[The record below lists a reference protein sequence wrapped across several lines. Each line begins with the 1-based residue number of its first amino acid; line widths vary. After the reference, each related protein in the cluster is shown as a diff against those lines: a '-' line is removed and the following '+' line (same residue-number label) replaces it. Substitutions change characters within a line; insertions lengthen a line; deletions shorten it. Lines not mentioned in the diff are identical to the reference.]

1 MSKYY
6 KFLQAGRYCMAV
18 AYSRPTQKDSPQ
30 ARAEKKK
37 HSTKARQLLND
48 KASRLQLT
56 GIIAKNFADSKTAF
70 FVSPDFN
77 EDNYPQLNKSSE
89 YWDFCI
95 REAKKY
101 VSRLN
106 YLVKKRGKEL
116 RYVYCPGVGDDGRW
130 HIHMLIDGCTAEDI
144 VAAWTLGNA
153 NYHRL
158 YADKKWMSDR
168 DWRNK
173 KTKNVNP
180 VAIAKYFLS
189 NASCRLLGKHPWHA
203 SKNCERPTVQPARVI
218 HDSTDIQPPDGA
230 EILSYDKTE
239 SLYSS
244 FEFYEYIL
252 PESTGKRNRR
262 GAGAETLELGGE

>member
-1 MSKYY
+1 
-6 KFLQAGRYCMAV
+6 MAV
-18 AYSRPTQKDSPQ
+18 AYSRPTQKDSQ
-30 ARAEKKK
+30 RARSEKKK

-56 GIIAKNFADSKTAF
+56 AIIAQNFADSKTAF
-70 FVSPDFN
+70 FVSATFDVYH
-77 EDNYPQLNKSSE
+77 YPKYEKQSE
-89 YWDFCI
+89 YWDYCD

-101 VSRLN
+101 IARLK
-106 YLVKKRGKEL
+106 YILKKRGKDL
-116 RYVYCPGVGDDGRW
+116 RYVYCPGIGDDGRW
-130 HIHMLIDGCTAEDI
+130 HIHLLIDGCTAEDI
-144 VAAWTLGNA
+144 IAAWPLGDV

-158 YADKKWMSDR
+158 YADKKWMTDR

-203 SKNCERPTVQPARVI
+203 SKNCERPVVQPAKVI

-239 SLYSS
+239 SLFSC
-244 FEFYEYIL
+244 FECYEYIL
-252 PESTGKRNRR
+252 PIPTEKRSRR
-262 GAGAETLELGGE
+262 GMGAEP